1 MEFADKFGKRL
12 EVGQKVRVRT
22 GGAGFVETGT
32 VTEVGQWNTH
42 FKTDEGYAYMRP
54 NCEFSILN
62 SGN

>member
-12 EVGQKVRVRT
+12 EVGQKVLVRI
-22 GGAGFVETGT
+22 GGSDIHKTGT
-32 VTEVGQWNTH
+32 VTEVGQWNTN